1 MTHTIIF
8 DLGNVLIGWNPR
20 QLYRKVFDS
29 PEKAD
34 WFVDNIVTLDWNEEQ
49 DRGRPI
55 AEATELLVR
64 QHPEWEKEIRIYYDR
79 WTESFSGSIPGSV
92 DILKQLAAATRE
104 ESTLTTNIEMATR
117 RSKVSSFDSQE
128 RAYRL
133 LALTNWSA
141 ELFPWARESFDFLS
155 LFEDIIV
162 SGEVKMKKPEP
173 PIYLHLRD
181 KHQLGDFSGCIFID
195 DSARNVATARSLG
208 LDAIHFQ
215 NPNQLAAALRHR
227 GVRVSVEE

>member
-1 MTHTIIF
+1 MIHTIIF

-20 QLYRKVFDS
+20 LLYRKVFAS
-29 PEKAD
+29 AEKAD
-34 WFVDNIVTLDWNEEQ
+34 WFVEHIVTLDWNEEQ

-55 AEATELLVR
+55 AEATELLVA
-64 QHPEWEKEIRIYYDR
+64 QYPEWEREIRIYYDR
-79 WTESFSGSIPGSV
+79 WTESFSGPIAGSV
-92 DILKQLAAATRE
+92 AILEQLAAQQRLHTA
-104 ESTLTTNIEMATR
+104 
-117 RSKVSSFDSQE
+117 E

-133 LALTNWSA
+133 LALTNWST
-141 ELFPWARESFDFLS
+141 ELFPWARESFNFLS